1 MKDVFEI
8 DSYMEHDPWA
18 SFLPG
23 IAGEEGIPLWCM
35 YVNRGQAVVSFGA
48 GDKDHAIMEFYRKEI
63 YPGISGEKEAVDAG
77 EVRNASTAFPL
88 PNTGRICRKQNEKK
102 FQ

>member
-1 MKDVFEI
+1 MKDVFTIE
-8 DSYMEHDPWA
+8 SYMEKEPWA

-48 GDKDHAIMEFYRKEI
+48 GDKDHAIMEFYPAHKAYQEVLTHGFLRKGERDERRI
-63 YPGISGEKEAVDAG
+63 YD
-77 EVRNASTAFPL
+77 
-88 PNTGRICRKQNEKK
+88 
-102 FQ
+102 